1 MRMIGK
7 SIGHYLILEEIGE
20 GGMGVVY
27 RATDRF
33 LRRDVAV
40 KFLPE
45 SFADDPD
52 RRARLLREA
61 RVLASL
67 NHPNIATIYGLESAE
82 GRHALVMEYVEG
94 TTLAARIQKGAMVP
108 SEIFPL
114 ALQMCAALSAAHEKG
129 IIHRDVKPGNILVTP
144 DGQVKVLD
152 FGLAVAKQ
160 IEAGLSAPVESTVDL
175 SAEMSEVAGTVS
187 YMAPEQLRGAG
198 VDERADI
205 YATGVVLYELAVGRR
220 PFSESKGVSLIHDI
234 LDTPPTPP
242 RRLVPAIPP
251 RLEEIILKCL
261 EKEPGRR
268 HASMKQLRED
278 LRIASCGGNGAE
290 KSIAVL
296 YFRNVGGAKK
306 DEFFC
311 DGITEDIIIELSR
324 IRGLTVVSRSAM
336 MAYRKKDLPAPEVGR
351 SLGAIYVLGG
361 SVRRAGNRLRI
372 TTELVETQ
380 TGRSLWSER
389 YDRQLEDVFAIQEEI
404 AKSISQTLRVVL
416 SEGERRGIEKAPT
429 ANVEAYE
436 YYLRGRTY
444 FRQFRRKSIE
454 FAIQEITRAIE
465 LDPGYALAHA
475 ALADCY
481 SYLFMFWEA
490 SEENL
495 AAADRASLRAVSLDP
510 ELAEAYVARG
520 VAVSLG
526 KGYEEADREFETAI
540 RLNPRL
546 FEAYYFCARGYYAR
560 GQLKQAASWFE
571 LAMHAR
577 PEDYQ
582 APTLL
587 SSVLAGLGRTADA
600 EAANR
605 KALDLASRHLEID
618 PGDTRALYFSAIAL
632 CHLGERPEEAR
643 ELAERALATDPTEP
657 QVLYNVGCVFA
668 LLGQPEKALHYLE
681 ATIAHGDWWRT
692 WMRNDPD
699 LESLRSSPYFQ
710 DLVRESPP

>member
-33 LRRDVAV
+33 LRRDVAL

-45 SFADDPD
+45 SFADNPE
-52 RRARLLREA
+52 RRAQLLHEA

-67 NHPNIATIYGLESAE
+67 NHPNIAAIYGLESA
-82 GRHALVMEYVEG
+82 GRRHALVMEYVEG
-94 TTLAARIQKGAMVP
+94 TTLAARIQRGPMVP

-129 IIHRDVKPGNILVTP
+129 IIHRDVKPGNVLVTS

-152 FGLAVAKQ
+152 FGLALAKR
-160 IEAGLSAPVESTVDL
+160 IEAGLPASDDSTVNL
-175 SAEMSEVAGTVS
+175 SSEMSELAGTIA

-198 VDERADI
+198 MDERADI
-205 YATGVVLYELAVGRR
+205 YAIGVVLYELAVGRR
-220 PFSESKGVSLIHDI
+220 PFSESKGASLIHDI
-234 LDTPPTPP
+234 LGTPPAPP
-242 RRLVPAIPP
+242 RRFVPAVPP
-251 RLEEIILKCL
+251 HLETIILKCL
-261 EKEPGRR
+261 EKDPERR
-268 HASMKQLRED
+268 HASMKQLREE
-278 LRIASCGGNGAE
+278 LRIASCGGNGTE

-296 YFRNVGGAKK
+296 FFQNVGGAKQ

-311 DGITEDIIIELSR
+311 DGITEDIIVELAR
-324 IRGLTVVSRSAM
+324 IKGLTVVSRSAM
-336 MAYRKKDLPAPEVGR
+336 LAFRKKSLPAADVGR
-351 SLGAIYVLGG
+351 KLGAAYALGG
-361 SVRRAGNRLRI
+361 TVRRAGNRLRI

-380 TGRSLWSER
+380 TERSLWTER

-404 AKSISQTLRVVL
+404 AKSISETLRVML
-416 SEGERRGIEKAPT
+416 SEAERRGIEKAPT

-436 YYLRGRTY
+436 CYLRGRTY

-454 FAIQEITRAIE
+454 FAIQMIKRAIE

-490 SEENL
+490 SDENL

-526 KGYEEADREFETAI
+526 KQYEEADREFETAI

-546 FEAYYFCARGYYAR
+546 FDAYYFCARGFYAR
-560 GQLKQAASWFE
+560 GQLEQAASWFE
-571 LAMHAR
+571 LSMHAR

-587 SSVLAGLGRTADA
+587 SSVLLGLGRAAEA

-605 KALDLASRHLEID
+605 KALDLARRHLEID
-618 PGDTRALYFSAIAL
+618 PGDTRALYFSAVAL
-632 CHLGERPEEAR
+632 CHLGEHPEEAL
-643 ELAERALATDPTEP
+643 ELAERALAMDPAEP

-668 LLGQPEKALHYLE
+668 LLGQHEKALHYLE

-699 LESLRSSPYFQ
+699 LESLKNDPRFQ
-710 DLVRESPP
+710 DLVREPAG